1 MYSNHRH
8 HKYIVF
14 EKTVR
19 FDRAI
24 DENKTLDNTDVI
36 S

>member
-1 MYSNHRH
+1 MYSNRRRH
-8 HKYIVF
+8 MNIVF

-19 FDRAI
+19 FDRAV
-24 DENKTLDNTDVI
+24 DENEIPDNTDVI

>member
-1 MYSNHRH
+1 MYSNHRD

-19 FDRAI
+19 FDRAV
-24 DENKTLDNTDVI
+24 DENEIPDNTDVI

>member
-1 MYSNHRH
+1 MYSNRRH

-24 DENKTLDNTDVI
+24 DENEMLDNTDVI